1 MPERAHADDP
11 QRCQGVGQFGQC
23 SNLASEASTFCKAHG
38 GERNNKPDVRRQER
52 YLIEEQ
58 QLRGSYLRQQ
68 DDVNY
73 LDMRDEILLLQ
84 ALLERRLNQI
94 QTDADC
100 MMAIGPV
107 TQLTARLESMKVA
120 LLKINQTLGLVIGK
134 DHLMGLARDIADILD
149 EELQGIDNKE
159 ERLESIS
166 VRIVD
171 AIESAGTNQD
181 N

>member
-1 MPERAHADDP
+1 MSEKAHADDP
-11 QRCQGVGQFGQC
+11 KRCQGVTSFGQC
-23 SNLASEASTFCKAHG
+23 NNLADGDSKFCSIHGANTAYKA
-38 GERNNKPDVRRQER
+38 ETRKTER

-58 QLRGSYLRQQ
+58 QLRSSYLRQR

-100 MMAIGPV
+100 MLAIGPV
-107 TQLTARLESMKVA
+107 TQITARLESMKVA
-120 LLKINQTLGLVIGK
+120 LLKINQQLGLVIGK
-134 DHLMGLARDIADILD
+134 DHLLQLARSIADILD
-149 EELQGIDNKE
+149 EELDGIDNKE

-171 AIESAGTNQD
+171 AIDAAGTPD
-181 N
+181 KS

>member
-1 MPERAHADDP
+1 MSQHKAD
-11 QRCQGVGQFGQC
+11 
-23 SNLASEASTFCKAHG
+23 K
-38 GERNNKPDVRRQER
+38 RRTER

-58 QLRGSYLRQQ
+58 QLRSSYLRQQ

-100 MMAIGPV
+100 LMAIGPV

-120 LLKINQTLGLVIGK
+120 LLKINQQLGLVIGK
-134 DHLMGLARDIADILD
+134 DHLMQLARDIADILD
-149 EELQGIDNKE
+149 QELEGIQNKE
-159 ERLESIS
+159 ERMESIS
-166 VRIVD
+166 VRIVE
-171 AIESAGTNQD
+171 AIENAGQD
-181 N
+181 Q